1 MCDCQFAVDEHTL
14 FLYNTIYILYALH
27 GGEYDKATLRRAL
40 EQTTEKCGSAK
51 ILAQYREIIQE
62 VRDSDAL
69 RKQRSK
75 YSGEYDYAKGVSFD
89 DTCYAIQKIMEIII
103 N

>member
-1 MCDCQFAVDEHTL
+1 MIHILVLIFTHYFSIIQFISCTL
-14 FLYNTIYILYALH
+14 CT

-40 EQTTEKCGSAK
+40 EQTAEKCGSAK

-62 VRDSDAL
+62 VRDSDTL

-89 DTCYAIQKIMEIII
+89 DTCYAIQKIMDEL
-103 N
+103 